1 MAGPITSFTVTPL
14 IILRR
19 TTLIQTC
26 RFPPCLSNNH
36 FSQRKVQFLCNLANF
51 PSVAGLCH
59 LVHASKGDSSNL
71 LIKGVADKN
80 VLEDVRRVLE
90 MAKRASSRRETV
102 YTDFLTPPLLKES
115 MHAVE
120 KLADVKA
127 VAQGGYPQAERC
139 RLSVGHSEAMATTPD
154 IVEALSVTGNFGLQ
168 PCSHSHFLGAIL
180 GTGIAREKIGDI
192 LLQGE
197 KGAQILIIPELV
209 DFLVTAMDKV
219 GNVPVTCTRI
229 PLLAL
234 EYAPPRTK
242 TFKTVEASLR
252 LDGVASA
259 GYKISRSKLVDLI
272 RKGDV
277 RINWSPVTKNGTTL
291 KTGDMVSVSGHG
303 RLKIGEISTT
313 RKGKFVVEVI
323 QFL

>member
-1 MAGPITSFTVTPL
+1 MAGAITSSVVTPL
-14 IILRR
+14 RILRR
-19 TTLIQTC
+19 TTLIQTF
-26 RFPPCLSNNH
+26 RFPLCLSNNH
-36 FSQRKVQFLCNLANF
+36 FSQRKFRFLCNPTNSS
-51 PSVAGLCH
+51 PVAGLCH
-59 LVHASKGDSSNL
+59 LVHAFKGDSSGD
-71 LIKGVADKN
+71 LIKGVVDKN
-80 VLEDVRRVLE
+80 ILEDVRRVLE
-90 MAKRASSRRETV
+90 MAKRASSRKGIV
-102 YTDFLTPPLLKES
+102 HTDFLAPPVLKES
-115 MHAVE
+115 MHALE

-127 VAQGGYPQAERC
+127 IAQGGYPQAERC
-139 RLSVGHSEAMATTPD
+139 RLSIRHSEAMTTTPD
-154 IVEALSVTGNFGLQ
+154 IIEALSITGNFGLQ
-168 PCSHSHFLGAIL
+168 PCSHGDFLGAIL
-180 GTGIAREKIGDI
+180 GTGIAREKLGDI

-197 KGAQILIIPELV
+197 KGAQVLIIPELV

-219 GNVPVTCTRI
+219 GNVRVTCTRV

-252 LDGVASA
+252 LDAVASA

-272 RKGDV
+272 SKGDV

-303 RLKIGEISTT
+303 RLKIGEINRT
-313 RKGKFVVEVI
+313 RKGKFAVEVI